1 VRPGFLSEQKRRSR
15 AEQLIGKP
23 LKYITPDAVHSEAR
37 YAERGKQVIE
47 RAMDECYLVQEY
59 YQYAYEDASPEEI
72 AEALAKREGDDAT
85 DNAWA
90 ARMVG
95 LRQAHPR

>member
-23 LKYITPDAVHSEAR
+23 LKYITPDAVHSEAW

-47 RAMDECYLVQEY
+47 RAMDEC
-59 YQYAYEDASPEEI
+59 
-72 AEALAKREGDDAT
+72 
-85 DNAWA
+85 
-90 ARMVG
+90 
-95 LRQAHPR
+95 